1 MSECVREL
9 SAIELIEQ
17 SDIKNKELILQRL
30 KEQDYWVDDRIKRLE
45 ETVQAQ
51 AELIR
56 HYRGVLEDT
65 VKSNQTGALDF

>member
-17 SDIKNKELILQRL
+17 SDLENKEIILQRL
-30 KEQDYWVDDRIKRLE
+30 KEQYYCVDERINRLE
-45 ETVQAQ
+45 KTVLEQ

-56 HYRGVLEDT
+56 HYRSVLKDML
-65 VKSNQTGALDF
+65 KSS